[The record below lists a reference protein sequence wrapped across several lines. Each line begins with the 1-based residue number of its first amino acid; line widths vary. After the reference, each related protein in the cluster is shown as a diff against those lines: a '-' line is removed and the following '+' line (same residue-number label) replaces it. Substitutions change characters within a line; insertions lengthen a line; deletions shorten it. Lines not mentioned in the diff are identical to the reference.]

1 MKKFLKNILLIS
13 MMMNLGIVYAQDL
26 NQKYS
31 ITIWNKDV
39 NGNEKEN
46 HLETMGFLPI
56 FNNTR
61 DEVTVGN
68 KKFIFESNLNI
79 QILEDNQET
88 MKVELKYK
96 DNNKE
101 YDKKILIKDKEKKDL
116 QDFKIEIIRD

>member
-13 MMMNLGIVYAQDL
+13 IIMNLGIVYAQDL

-79 QILEDNQET
+79 QILEDNQGI

-116 QDFKIEIIRD
+116 QDFKIEIIKD